1 MERILGRQAHA
12 WLHEIKFKYAMT
24 IALTLAA
31 ATALFS
37 LTLPNTF
44 RSSMK
49 IMPMDTRG
57 GGGGAGLSA
66 AAAALGM
73 PLPGQD
79 GIETNYV
86 DIINSRSMAEFLLS
100 KKYKFTIKKRYLS
113 KPQDLDCTLE
123 TYLRIPDNPDRA
135 VAKVKEMIGAS
146 RDPKS
151 RILSVTAETP
161 SPELSQQLVQNMG
174 AFLEQ
179 FVMSKSRTRGGAK
192 AAFAEARVQEARRE
206 MVQAEEALRRFLE
219 VNRNFQ
225 VSPDPSVRLL
235 GGRLDAE
242 LQLRQKLLVNL
253 AMSREQA
260 LLEEKNDLPILN
272 ILDPAN
278 LPSQKARPSR
288 GAMVLASFVL
298 GLGGTLAW
306 SNRSWLK
313 ARFLEPEA

>member
-1 MERILGRQAHA
+1 
-12 WLHEIKFKYAMT
+12 
-24 IALTLAA
+24 
-31 ATALFS
+31 
-37 LTLPNTF
+37 
-44 RSSMK
+44 
-49 IMPMDTRG
+49 MP
-57 GGGGAGLSA
+57 
-66 AAAALGM
+66 
-73 PLPGQD
+73 
-79 GIETNYV
+79 
-86 DIINSRSMAEFLLS
+86 
-100 KKYKFTIKKRYLS
+100 
-113 KPQDLDCTLE
+113 
-123 TYLRIPDNPDRA
+123 
-135 VAKVKEMIGAS
+135 
-146 RDPKS
+146 
-151 RILSVTAETP
+151 
-161 SPELSQQLVQNMG
+161 
-174 AFLEQ
+174 
-179 FVMSKSRTRGGAK
+179 

-206 MVQAEEALRRFLE
+206 MVQAEEVLRRFLE